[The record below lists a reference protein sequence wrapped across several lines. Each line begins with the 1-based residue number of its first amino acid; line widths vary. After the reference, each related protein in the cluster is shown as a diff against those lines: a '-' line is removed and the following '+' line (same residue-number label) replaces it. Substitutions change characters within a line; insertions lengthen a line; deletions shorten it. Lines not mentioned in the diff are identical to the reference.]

1 MYYIL
6 GGGGGRG
13 DDEGDGP
20 ERRAG
25 ARRELGEGQLP
36 DNQTNCLFVQV
47 MRALVLNS
55 NETAKAKAIFK
66 DLFFLFVFEFS
77 FLSPRIQSLCL
88 PLNVALS

>member
-1 MYYIL
+1 MTREMM
-6 GGGGGRG
+6 G
-13 DDEGDGP
+13 E
-20 ERRAG
+20 ESWSQTG
-25 ARRELGEGQLP
+25 AWGLGEVQLP
-36 DNQTNCLFVQV
+36 GNQTNCLFVQV

-55 NETAKAKAIFK
+55 NETAKAKAKAIFK